1 MISITCL
8 FFHAHTLMQALMAS
22 KHLHTHLQTPTHTHT
37 PTHNTYT
44 HTLTY
49 THRASTLPEM
59 QHVVESEVASM
70 DGVNASHALYRL
82 AKLVNRYSRSM
93 DAVGV
98 PLAEAMPPVWDRC
111 VCACA
116 CVYVG
121 GWLWVCVC
129 VSVSVC
135 V

>member
-1 MISITCL
+1 
-8 FFHAHTLMQALMAS
+8 
-22 KHLHTHLQTPTHTHT
+22 
-37 PTHNTYT
+37 
-44 HTLTY
+44 
-49 THRASTLPEM
+49 
-59 QHVVESEVASM
+59 M